1 MARKKNENEIQ
12 NDIPNEDQDGNRLYG
27 DDIGDN
33 VDTNAG
39 PDASDGGIANAP
51 VDGGQ

>member
-1 MARKKNENEIQ
+1 MADKKKDNGPKNEE
-12 NDIPNEDQDGNRLYG
+12 RLYG

-39 PDASDGGIANAP
+39 PDASDGGVANESVP
-51 VDGGQ
+51 GQEK